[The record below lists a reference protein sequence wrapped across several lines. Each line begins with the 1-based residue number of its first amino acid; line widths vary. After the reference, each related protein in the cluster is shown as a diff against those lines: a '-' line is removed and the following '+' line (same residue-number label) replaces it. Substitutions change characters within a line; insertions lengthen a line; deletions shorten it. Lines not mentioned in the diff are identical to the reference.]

1 MEIGVNHFV
10 TYNTYFVVVN
20 GVKQQ
25 DSIAIVGW
33 DSFSS
38 QKFMVALEW
47 STPNIDCKK
56 TMNPC

>member
-25 DSIAIVGW
+25 DSIAFDQLISGLKIH
-33 DSFSS
+33 FPPKSS
-38 QKFMVALEW
+38 WLH
-47 STPNIDCKK
+47 
-56 TMNPC
+56 